1 MQPPHSSILSS
12 PAPSWSPNRSRMF
25 YHQLLSTEE
34 ILHWTS
40 QWCCCPSHW
49 AFLTAL
55 VNGMFPWPSPGT
67 YSSLREYIYSRK
79 FISRSLLNPYS
90 TTSYSISDI
99 YTLQKN
105 LPAMQETRV
114 QSLNQEDT
122 LEKEMATPVFLP
134 GEFHGQRSLVGDS
147 PWGPRELV
155 MVEKLTLFN

>member
-1 MQPPHSSILSS
+1 
-12 PAPSWSPNRSRMF
+12 
-25 YHQLLSTEE
+25 
-34 ILHWTS
+34 
-40 QWCCCPSHW
+40 
-49 AFLTAL
+49 
-55 VNGMFPWPSPGT
+55 MFPRPSPGT

-79 FISRSLLNPYS
+79 FISRRLLNPYS

-122 LEKEMATPVFLP
+122 LEKEMAIPVILP

-147 PWGPRELV
+147 PWGRRELV
-155 MVEKLTLFN
+155 LAEKLILFN